1 MLSYSKQFVNE
12 EDIVAVVKV
21 LKSKTLTKGK
31 KIIEFENKISKFV
44 KSKYSIAVSSA
55 SAALHLSCMA
65 LQLKKNEIFWT
76 VPNTFVATATCG
88 IHCGALVDFVDI
100 DPLTKNISI
109 KDLENKLKKTKK
121 NKLPK
126 IIIPVHFGGQPTDQE
141 AIYDLSKKYKF
152 RIIEDASHSL
162 GAKRFNER
170 VGSCKW
176 SDLTVFSFHPVKPI
190 TTAEGGVIT
199 TNNFDYYKKLKQLRD
214 HGIYREKISKKKGHW
229 YYEQRYLGFNYRLNE
244 LQAALGISQLK
255 KLNIFNNYRNNA
267 AKFYFDKLKKT
278 GLKLPVIKKNNK
290 SSFHLF
296 SISFDKKKIKNNYQ
310 KIYKKFIKNGIFTNL
325 HYLPVHLHPFYKK
338 MGFKKGDFPNAEEH
352 AKTSFSLP
360 LYYGIKKID
369 QLKVIKCINK
379 ILKNL

>member
-1 MLSYSKQFVNE
+1 MLSYSKQFINE

-44 KSKYSIAVSSA
+44 KSKYAIAVSSA

-199 TNNFDYYKKLKQLRD
+199 TNNFDYYKKLKHLRD

-310 KIYKKFIKNGIFTNL
+310 KIYKKFIKKGIFTNL

-369 QLKVIKCINK
+369 QLKVIKCINE